1 MPLLTSRQETPSWR
15 LASQSE
21 GVRTDLAPSQAHL
34 GLAYGMQATPQKG
47 CSKSQRLSGLPP
59 KEHLSNTNTLGFLPP
74 VDSHMVK
81 KYATES
87 PMGLQ
92 TKATQHQLI
101 KKNHFFLPFFFIKS
115 LKLFVFNTTS
125 LLSLSLNSYSVTGWF
140 FALWGLGYLAW
151 QLGTIFFIGYFI
163 YLHFKCCSPLI
174 SFPIANSPAPK
185 KVLPCPPPTPASA
198 LQHPPERPT
207 K

>member
-115 LKLFVFNTTS
+115 LKLFIFNMTS
-125 LLSLSLNSYSVTGWF
+125 LLSRFKFLQCNRLCFQLLGSFLLSEHGSQAQFSG
-140 FALWGLGYLAW
+140 ALEVCREECRHLGHIITECRLK
-151 QLGTIFFIGYFI
+151 Q
-163 YLHFKCCSPLI
+163 
-174 SFPIANSPAPK
+174 
-185 KVLPCPPPTPASA
+185 
-198 LQHPPERPT
+198 
-207 K
+207 